1 MKPITKKQFR
11 VLLTLSIAA
20 LVASAVSGVFDSRL
34 LPQPLLDY
42 QQAQH
47 GVRPKVG
54 ELVISFLGLP
64 GLVAGVFA
72 LVGLY
77 RFWPSARWLSV
88 AAWIYM
94 LVWMSVSPGP
104 VLSNAVA
111 GAFSQC
117 STLLV
122 GMVLALI
129 YFSPAA
135 EWFQRKGLTHDG

>member
-1 MKPITKKQFR
+1 M
-11 VLLTLSIAA
+11 V
-20 LVASAVSGVFDSRL
+20 VASAASRL
-34 LPQPLLDY
+34 PAGPARCPSESWRVGYQLL
-42 QQAQH
+42 A
-47 GVRPKVG
+47 
-54 ELVISFLGLP
+54 IP
-64 GLVAGVFA
+64 GLITGIVA

-77 RFWPSARWLSV
+77 RFWPSARWLSI
-88 AAWIYM
+88 AAWVYM

-104 VLSNAVA
+104 VLSNAVV

-135 EWFQRKGLTHDG
+135 EWFQKK

>member
-1 MKPITKKQFR
+1 MKSINKKQFR

-20 LVASAVSGVFDSRL
+20 LVASTVAGVFDSWL

-42 QQAQH
+42 QRAQH

-54 ELVISFLGLP
+54 ELVISFLGIP
-64 GLVAGVFA
+64 GLIAGLVA

-77 RFWPSARWLSV
+77 RFWASARWLSV
-88 AAWIYM
+88 AAWVYM

-122 GMVLALI
+122 GMVFALI

-135 EWFQRKGLTHDG
+135 EWFQKKELTHDG

>member
-1 MKPITKKQFR
+1 MKSITKKQFR

-20 LVASAVSGVFDSRL
+20 MVVSTVAGVLDSSL
-34 LPQPLLDY
+34 LPQQLLDY

-47 GVRPKVG
+47 GVRPKAG
-54 ELVISFLGLP
+54 ELVVSFLGIP
-64 GLVAGVFA
+64 GLIAGLVA

-94 LVWMSVSPGP
+94 LVWMALSPGP

-135 EWFQRKGLTHDG
+135 EWFQKKELNP

>member
-1 MKPITKKQFR
+1 MKSISKKQFR

-20 LVASAVSGVFDSRL
+20 LVASTVAGVLDSWL

-42 QQAQH
+42 EQAQH
-47 GVRPKVG
+47 GVRPKFG
-54 ELVISFLGLP
+54 EIVISLLGIP
-64 GLVAGVFA
+64 GLITRIVA

-77 RFWPSARWLSV
+77 RFWPPARLLSV
-88 AAWIYM
+88 VAWVYM

-104 VLSNAVA
+104 VLSNTVT
-111 GAFSQC
+111 GAFSEC

-135 EWFQRKGLTHDG
+135 EWFQKKELTHDT

>member
-1 MKPITKKQFR
+1 MKPMTKKQFR

-20 LVASAVSGVFDSRL
+20 LVTSTVAGVFDSWL
-34 LPQPLLDY
+34 LPPSLLDY

-47 GVRPKVG
+47 GVHPKAG
-54 ELVISFLGLP
+54 ELVISFLGIP
-64 GLVAGVFA
+64 GLIIALVA

-88 AAWIYM
+88 AAWVYM
-94 LVWMSVSPGP
+94 LIWMCFSPGP
-104 VLSNAVA
+104 ILSNAVA

-122 GMVLALI
+122 GMVLAII

-135 EWFQRKGLTHDG
+135 EWFQRKESNP